1 MDTLISYDEVA
12 DALANPPTLTPRPNF
27 NNLRSL
33 RRHMQRALQRLSCP
47 QSNILGWSGFVM
59 ARPMY
64 LLLSPMA
71 FILPMDPGPQAV
83 YFPRQQPLLDANG
96 DPDLDVNGNQQFPP
110 LPVLARATIATID
123 ASFNRARNYWR
134 SYENIKRACYNM
146 LDDNIDD
153 AFKVSNNPA
162 LTGWNPSMN
171 IIDMIDQLVTT
182 YGRPTPV
189 ALLTNDTLFRSAYS
203 PVDAPEVLFRRIETC
218 QEIQVL
224 GDDPYTAV
232 QLLNNAVRLLLACGL
247 YQRDF
252 EEWDRRADA
261 DKTYLQLKPFIQEAF
276 QRRLNASGNT
286 TGQQG
291 YVQNA
296 FNALAEDS
304 DADIDDDIET
314 IVTQLA
320 AMTNQSQLTA
330 ASTAATSNNVNA
342 AITQLAANQQTMMNQ
357 LMAYG
362 AAARDG
368 PNRTR
373 VVAGGDRV
381 QYPGVTNFTIPAMG
395 TFQPTGQVG
404 RGGGRGRGGRAAN
417 QGGRRNPRTPF
428 ANYTARNSGGGGGI
442 PAFVPA
448 VIGGVTPARNTAPMY
463 SNIVKHHNNMNACF
477 SCGFDIEDGHNSRTC
492 PTAWRRANHQEAYD
506 RNNAQ
511 AYIDAGY
518 DACTKAKHK
527 TQLPNF

>member
-1 MDTLISYDEVA
+1 
-12 DALANPPTLTPRPNF
+12 
-27 NNLRSL
+27 
-33 RRHMQRALQRLSCP
+33 
-47 QSNILGWSGFVM
+47 
-59 ARPMY
+59 
-64 LLLSPMA
+64 
-71 FILPMDPGPQAV
+71 MDPGPQAV
-83 YFPRQQPLLDANG
+83 YFPPQQPILDAAG
-96 DPDLDVNGNQQFPP
+96 QPDLDAAGNLQYPP

-146 LDDNIDD
+146 LDDHIDD

-171 IIDMIDQLVTT
+171 IIDMLDELVTT

-203 PVDAPEVLFRRIETC
+203 PIDAPEVLFRRIENC
-218 QEIQVL
+218 QEVQVL

-252 EEWDRRADA
+252 EEWDRRAAA
-261 DKTYLQLKPFIQEAF
+261 DKTYLQLKPFIQAAF

-296 FNALAEDS
+296 FNALTEDS
-304 DADIDDDIET
+304 DDDIDDDVAT

-330 ASTAATSNNVNA
+330 ASTTATTNNVNA

-362 AAARDG
+362 AATRGTATG
-368 PNRTR
+368 PPALNT
-373 VVAGGDRV
+373 
-381 QYPGVTNFTIPAMG
+381 TNFNIPAMS
-395 TFQPTGQVG
+395 TFQHTGRAG
-404 RGGGRGRGGRAAN
+404 RGGGRGRGGRATN
-417 QGGRRNPRTPF
+417 QGGRRSPRTPF
-428 ANYTARNSGGGGGI
+428 ATYTARNSGGGGGI

-448 VIGGVTPARNTAPMY
+448 VIGGVTPARNAAPMY
-463 SNIVKHHNNMNACF
+463 SNIVKRHNNMNACF
-477 SCGFDIEDGHNSRTC
+477 SCGFDVEDGHTSRTC
-492 PTAWRRANHQEAYD
+492 PAEWRRANHQEAYD